1 MSVKDPNGMEIER
14 LEQQEELR
22 YHFSAWTGG
31 NYEFC
36 IKTMNPKEAVDCI
49 FSIQSGVQA
58 TDYSNI
64 VTKKHLRPVE
74 LQA

>member
-49 FSIQSGVQA
+49 FSIQSGV
-58 TDYSNI
+58 
-64 VTKKHLRPVE
+64 
-74 LQA
+74 